1 MLRRC
6 IRRLDLSRR
15 IPITASAEANG
26 SSSSVVSS
34 LKDTVVQQSSS
45 SLFGGS
51 LVAGLT
57 SITSCGLFALT
68 FGWHIGKPVYDAYT
82 QDEEGEE
89 GDNDEDD

>member
-26 SSSSVVSS
+26 SSVVSS

-45 SLFGGS
+45 SLFGS
-51 LVAGLT
+51 SVVAGLT

-68 FGWHIGKPVYDAYT
+68 FGWHIGKPVYDAYN

-89 GDNDEDD
+89 GDKDEDD